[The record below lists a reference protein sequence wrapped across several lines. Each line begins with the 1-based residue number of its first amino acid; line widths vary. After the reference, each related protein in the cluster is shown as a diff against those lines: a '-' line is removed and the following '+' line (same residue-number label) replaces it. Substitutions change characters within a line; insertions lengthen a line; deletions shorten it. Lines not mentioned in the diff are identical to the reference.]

1 MSQAKKPSSLK
12 LPKKAAKPGPKK
24 QLTRSQRILRGPLF
38 WIIAAI
44 VAVTVFGQVTNAGN
58 QYTQIKTSEALDAIS
73 KSDVDSAVLIDKDQ
87 KLRLELK
94 SGKTINGSSKVVASY
109 VVRQEPTVIDALTGN
124 PPPKGWTV
132 EVPKQSLFMTFLFSF
147 APILLI
153 GLLFFFMMSQAQG
166 GGKVFSFGR
175 SRAKLQDPDVP
186 QTTFADV
193 AGADEAIHLV
203 AHVRSYKIQ
212 MFHKLLSPM
221 LQVRM
226 KQLQNSER

>member
-1 MSQAKKPSSLK
+1 MAQAKKPNPIK
-12 LPKKAAKPGPKK
+12 TIKMPKKKVAKPGPKK

-44 VAVTVFGQVTNAGN
+44 VGVTVFGQVTNAGN

-73 KSDVDSAVLIDKDQ
+73 RSDVESAVLVDKDQ

-94 SGKTINGSSKVVASY
+94 AGKTINGSSKVVASY

-132 EVPKQSLFMTFLFSF
+132 DVPKQSLFFSLLFSLF
-147 APILLI
+147 PILLI
-153 GLLFFFMMSQAQG
+153 GALFFFLMSRAQG

-186 QTTFADV
+186 
-193 AGADEAIHLV
+193 
-203 AHVRSYKIQ
+203 
-212 MFHKLLSPM
+212 
-221 LQVRM
+221 
-226 KQLQNSER
+226 